1 LTCKK
6 DPAFYRDCGS
16 ASGFVSATWVTVGVQ
31 SHLCQAVEVVNIL
44 NLRTKSVQ
52 SCVVGQFSNVNP
64 AVLLNFSG
72 NSQKRTVV
80 LFWDFRVRSKP
91 GAVGSILASPFGV
104 PCQSTIKSPMQRIM
118 LRAKIHRATVTQCDL
133 HYEGSCGI
141 DENLLEAA
149 DIREFEKIE
158 LYDVNNGERFSTYAI
173 RGKRG
178 SGEISLNGA
187 AARRAHLGDLLIICT
202 YAPMDEAEAEKYQP
216 KIVFVDDKNQIT
228 GLKKSQ

>member
-1 LTCKK
+1 MSRHFTL
-6 DPAFYRDCGS
+6 PAILRL
-16 ASGFVSATWVTVGVQ
+16 AS
-31 SHLCQAVEVVNIL
+31 
-44 NLRTKSVQ
+44 LRRLA
-52 SCVVGQFSNVNP
+52 SCVVGRTMDLPPKEVANRINLRTIWVQSAIAGQFSIVNSG
-64 AVLLNFSG
+64 LRLNFSG

-80 LFWDFRVRSKP
+80 LFCNFRVRSKP
-91 GAVGSILASPFGV
+91 GVFGLSPYYF
-104 PCQSTIKSPMQRIM
+104 IFKSPMQRIM

-158 LYDVNNGERFSTYAI
+158 LYNVNNGERFSTYAI

-202 YAPMDEAEAEKYQP
+202 YAPMSDAEVETYQP
-216 KIVFVDDKNQIT
+216 KIVFVDDKNQMT